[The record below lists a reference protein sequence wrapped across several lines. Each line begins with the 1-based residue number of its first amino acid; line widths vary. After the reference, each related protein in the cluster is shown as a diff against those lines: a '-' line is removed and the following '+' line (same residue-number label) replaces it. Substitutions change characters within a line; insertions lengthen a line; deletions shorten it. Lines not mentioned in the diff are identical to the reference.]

1 MTKALKLELFSDYV
15 WPWCYLSTV
24 RIEKLKKNYNIDVK
38 LVHFP
43 LHPDTPA
50 EGREMAGFY
59 RERGLDADQMY
70 KDMKARMEAEG
81 LPYGRR
87 THTYNSRLAQELAKW
102 AEDIYNPEN
111 LEKELYKAY
120 FVNSKNIGDL
130 SILLSVVKSAG
141 LPCKEAEAVIEN
153 RTYRLAVDED
163 WEKSKSYGVSG
174 VPTYI
179 AGGYGVVGAQPYE
192 ALEQLINEAG
202 AVKRP

>member
-1 MTKALKLELFSDYV
+1 M
-15 WPWCYLSTV
+15 
-24 RIEKLKKNYNIDVK
+24 RIEKLRKNYNIDVK

-59 RERGLDADQMY
+59 QERGLDPDQMY

-120 FVNSKNIGDL
+120 FVDAKNIGDL
-130 SILLSVVKSAG
+130 SILLSAVKSAG
-141 LPCKEAEAVIEN
+141 LPLKEAEAVIEN

-163 WEKSKSYGVSG
+163 WEK
-174 VPTYI
+174 
-179 AGGYGVVGAQPYE
+179 
-192 ALEQLINEAG
+192 
-202 AVKRP
+202 

>member
-1 MTKALKLELFSDYV
+1 M
-15 WPWCYLSTV
+15 